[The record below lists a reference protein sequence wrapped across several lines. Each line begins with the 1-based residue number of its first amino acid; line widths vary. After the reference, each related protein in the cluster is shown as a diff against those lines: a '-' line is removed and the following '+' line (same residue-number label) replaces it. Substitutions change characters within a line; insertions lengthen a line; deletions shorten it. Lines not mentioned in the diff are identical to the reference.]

1 MALLVDLSNIGLA
14 QKFITSYRKTQ
25 MQIANPMINKE
36 MTPILYKLF
45 PKNWKI
51 NNTFQHIP

>member
-25 MQIANPMINKE
+25 MNFWANPVINKE

-45 PKNWKI
+45 QKSG
-51 NNTFQHIP
+51 T